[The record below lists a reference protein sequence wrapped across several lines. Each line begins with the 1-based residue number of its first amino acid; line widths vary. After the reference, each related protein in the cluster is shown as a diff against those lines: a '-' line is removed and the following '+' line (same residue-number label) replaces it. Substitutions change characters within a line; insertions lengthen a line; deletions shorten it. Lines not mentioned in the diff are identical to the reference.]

1 MKKLFMSLLLFL
13 GVLSAS
19 AQEQK
24 GTTEY
29 VFNPHF
35 YVMVQPLGA
44 QYTLGEGSFKD
55 LLSYNVQAAVGYN
68 FTKVLG
74 ARFSVNAWQSKG
86 AIELH
91 DQVLVDNVAK
101 PYLYPTEF
109 NGTWKWNYVAPAL
122 EVTFNLSNL
131 VNFNPKRLFNLY
143 AFIGGGVNIGFNNGT
158 YNHFYTGWSNGHKAS
173 DVAHNMD
180 LYRSTLYGLRDT
192 RQNMDYRWQGTKV
205 KGFGKAG
212 LIFDFRIN
220 DRVSVNLEGN
230 ATILQDKYNSKRAGN
245 ADWYFNALAGVK
257 VNLGKTYTT
266 KFIPAP
272 EPEVRVVEKVIEKV
286 VEAPA
291 VNPNALDAN
300 ANSARVQTIEP
311 LRRDIFFKIN
321 STVIRPEEAQKVQ
334 DIADYLQKHP
344 SAKVSIIG
352 YADAGTGNDRINNRL
367 AAKRADAV
375 VNALKNKYKIAA
387 DRISYDS
394 KGSKEQPFA
403 ENDKNR
409 VSICIAK

>member
-1 MKKLFMSLLLFL
+1 MSLLLFL

-122 EVTFNLSNL
+122 EVTFNLTNL

-143 AFIGGGVNIGFNNGT
+143 AFIGGGANIGFNNG
-158 YNHFYTGWSNGHKAS
+158 NQYTWGTGYSYGNKAS
-173 DVAHNMD
+173 DVFQSMNH
-180 LYRSTLYGLRDT
+180 YRSHVYGLRDT
-192 RQNMDYRWQGTKV
+192 RQNMDYRWSGTKV

-230 ATILQDKYNSKRAGN
+230 ATMLQDKYNSKKAGN

-266 KFIPAP
+266 KFTPAP
-272 EPEVRVVEKVIEKV
+272 EPEVRYVEKVVYKDRPIESSLTNNG
-286 VEAPA
+286 P
-291 VNPNALDAN
+291 DAN
-300 ANSARVQTIEP
+300 AAKVQTVES
-311 LRRDIFFKIN
+311 LRRDIFSKIN
-321 STVIRPEEAQKVQ
+321 STVIRPEEAEKVK

-344 SAKVSIIG
+344 NAKVSIIG

-367 AAKRADAV
+367 AAQRADAV
-375 VNALKNKYKIAA
+375 VKALKTKYKIAA
-387 DRISYDS
+387 DRITYDS
-394 KGSKEQPFA
+394 KGAKEQPFA

>member
-91 DQVLVDNVAK
+91 DQMLVGGQ
-101 PYLYPTEF
+101 LIPTEF
-109 NGTWKWNYVAPAL
+109 DRTWKWNYVAPAL
-122 EVTFNLSNL
+122 EVTFNLTNL

-143 AFIGGGVNIGFNNGT
+143 AFIGGGANIGFNNGSPN
-158 YNHFYTGWSNGHKAS
+158 YFATGISYGHKAY
-173 DVAHNMD
+173 DVAQSMNH
-180 LYRSTLYGLRDT
+180 YHSHVYGLRDT
-192 RQNMDYRWQGTKV
+192 RQNMDYLWHGTKV

-230 ATILQDKYNSKRAGN
+230 ATIIQDKYNSKKAGN

-344 SAKVSIIG
+344 NAKVSIIG

>member
-1 MKKLFMSLLLFL
+1 MKKIFMSLLLFL
-13 GVLSAS
+13 GVLSAA
-19 AQEQK
+19 AQDEQK

-35 YVMVQPLGA
+35 YVMVQPLGG

-68 FTKVLG
+68 FSKVIG

-86 AIELH
+86 AIELNN
-91 DQVLVDNVAK
+91 QMMVGNT
-101 PYLYPTEF
+101 LYPYNFED
-109 NGTWKWNYVAPAL
+109 TWSWKYVAPAIEL
-122 EVTFNLSNL
+122 TFNLSNL
-131 VNFNPKRLFNLY
+131 FNYNPQRLFNMY
-143 AFIGGGVNIGFNNGT
+143 AFIGGGVNIGF
-158 YNHFYTGWSNGHKAS
+158 SNGKAC
-173 DVAHNMD
+173 DVK
-180 LYRSTLYGLRDT
+180 RSIAFYDNFVYGLRDT
-192 RQNMDYRWQGTKV
+192 RQNMDYTWSGSKV

-220 DRVSVNLEGN
+220 DKVSINLEGN
-230 ATILQDKYNSKRAGN
+230 ATMLQDKYNSKKAGN

-266 KFIPAP
+266 KFTPAP
-272 EPEVRVVEKVIEKV
+272 EPEVRYVEKVVYKDRPIESSLTNNG
-286 VEAPA
+286 P
-291 VNPNALDAN
+291 DAN
-300 ANSARVQTIEP
+300 AAKVQTVES

-321 STVIRPEEAQKVQ
+321 STVIRPEEAEKVK

-344 SAKVSIIG
+344 NAKVSIIG

-367 AAKRADAV
+367 AAQRADAV
-375 VNALKNKYKIAA
+375 VKALKTKYKIAA
-387 DRISYDS
+387 DRITYDS
-394 KGSKEQPFA
+394 KGAKEQPFA